1 MRMLGL
7 RWLTR
12 AGIGFGL
19 IAALAVGVQ
28 SGNSPAE
35 AMTSQT
41 VPGTWVSAITVLNP
55 AGSPG
60 TATVDLDFYDSAGKH
75 VCNTEQTG
83 VVAGA
88 SKLWYVPSVLCNPAP
103 PDHLTSFTLPAG
115 AVYSAVVSADQ
126 KVYAVVNVS
135 SSSPAAA
142 EQYNGVPRDGSTMG
156 VASVEYIPS
165 VNREYY
171 GASSTIVTQNAG
183 GAPTPITIHLV
194 GTSSKGN
201 INTCVIS
208 PSVPASSGYT
218 LDLES
223 ANGTNGLPDL
233 GTNFNGAATVFGG
246 TSSPCGTTPTSS
258 QQVAAVVTQYRP
270 DATPPQF
277 GATNAFAGGG
287 PTAFI
292 PGLYNNYYAVNSA
305 LIVQNADT
313 TPANITV
320 SYVGA
325 KGTAIDVVNGLAP
338 GASHL
343 FYTPNAGKSG
353 GSGSL
358 PSGWIG
364 SATVTTSGSGGQKI
378 LAQVNEAAS
387 NGLASYPGSPSGTTH
402 VFAPSLLKNYYGA
415 NGSFT
420 IQNVDSTTATVQVT
434 WGVTNSTSSKC
445 PGGTETFTLASAQS
459 QAVYVPNDP
468 CLNVTSTYSGGAT
481 ITSTGG
487 QKIVALIGT
496 AGSGTGAYDGLYAT
510 NAPGSN

>member
-1 MRMLGL
+1 MLGL

-41 VPGTWVSAITVLNP
+41 VPGTWVSSVTVLNP
-55 AGSPG
+55 STSPG
-60 TATVDLDFYDSAGKH
+60 SATIRLQFFDGAGNL
-75 VCNTEQTG
+75 VCDTLQTG

-88 SKLWYVPSVLCNPAP
+88 SKLWYVPSVLCT
-103 PDHLTSFTLPAG
+103 PDSAHPTSFTLPAG

-135 SSSPAAA
+135 STNPAAA
-142 EQYNGVPRDGSTMG
+142 EQYNGVPHDGSTMG

-183 GAPTPITIHLV
+183 GAATPITIHLV
-194 GTSSKGN
+194 GSSSKGN

-218 LDLES
+218 LDLEL

-246 TSSPCGTTPTSS
+246 TSSPCGTAPTSS
-258 QQVAAVVTQYRP
+258 QPVAAIVTQYRP

-277 GATNAFAGGG
+277 GATNAFAAGG

-313 TPANITV
+313 TAADVTV
-320 SYVGA
+320 TYVG
-325 KGTAIDVVNGLAP
+325 GGRTATDVVHGLAP
-338 GASHL
+338 GASKL
-343 FYTPNAGKSG
+343 FYTPNAGKNG
-353 GSGSL
+353 GTGSL

-364 SATVTTSGSGGQKI
+364 SATVTTSGGQKI

-387 NGLASYPGSPSGTTH
+387 NGLASYPGSPSGTAH

-420 IQNVDSTTATVQVT
+420 IQNVDLTTATVQVA

-445 PGGTETFTLASAQS
+445 PGGTETFTLAPAQS